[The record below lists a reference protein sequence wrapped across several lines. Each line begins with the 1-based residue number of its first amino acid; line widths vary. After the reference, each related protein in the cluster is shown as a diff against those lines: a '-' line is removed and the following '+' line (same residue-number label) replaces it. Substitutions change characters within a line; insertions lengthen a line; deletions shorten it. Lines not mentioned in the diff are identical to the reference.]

1 MLLEVQKSDG
11 EFSHGLDFK
20 ANVANHLRIMLVL
33 SLFLLQGDSGGPLVV
48 QREDQGYILSGIV
61 SWGIRCKDFG
71 VFTRVSEFR
80 DWISQYVQF

>member
-1 MLLEVQKSDG
+1 MQKSDG

-20 ANVANHLRIMLVL
+20 ANVANHLRIMLVF
-33 SLFLLQGDSGGPLVV
+33 SFSLLQGDSGGPLVV

>member
-1 MLLEVQKSDG
+1 MYLKNFGPSYFDTALV
-11 EFSHGLDFK
+11 FSF
-20 ANVANHLRIMLVL
+20 
-33 SLFLLQGDSGGPLVV
+33 SLLQGDSGGPLVV

>member
-33 SLFLLQGDSGGPLVV
+33 SLSLLQGDSGGPLVV